1 MDEAKIRLSP
11 LEKELVSNAGW
22 ILTKNGILEKVMQ
35 LFGRIQ
41 VSYREELN
49 RFPGLPGEIAEYGPK
64 ISRGEKYEGL
74 PYLVLDYPRLFRPA
88 DIFAIRTLFWWGNFF
103 SITLHLAGD
112 YAANAVEKISDAY
125 PMLSEQGY
133 SVCIGADPWLHHF
146 GPDHYRRVSEIDPEA
161 FTRLLREKEFIKLA
175 VKFEL
180 DRWDD
185 CEAVF
190 PDCFRTL
197 LGLAGN

>member
-41 VSYREELN
+41 VSYREELK
-49 RFPGLPGEIAEYGPK
+49 RFPGLPDEIVERGPK

-74 PYLVLDYPRLFRPA
+74 PYLVLDYPRLFLPA
-88 DIFAIRTLFWWGNFF
+88 QVFAIRTFFWWGNFF

-112 YAANAVEKISDAY
+112 YAANARERISDAY
-125 PMLSEQGY
+125 PMLSEKGY
-133 SVCIGADPWLHHF
+133 SVCIGADPWIHHF
-146 GPDHYRRVSEIDPEA
+146 GQDHYRRVSEMDHEA
-161 FTRLLREKEFIKLA
+161 FTRLIREMKFIKLA
-175 VKFEL
+175 IKFEL

-190 PDCFRTL
+190 PECFRTL
-197 LGLAGN
+197 LDLAGN